1 MKKEFKVM
9 QKETMYQG
17 FFSLNLYQVQHT
29 LFAGGWSDSL
39 TRELFQRGNCVA
51 VLLYDPDADKVVI
64 IEQFRM
70 GPVTQPD
77 VRERAWLLEIVAG
90 AIEAGETAEEV
101 AYRESEEEA
110 GCMVKEMQ
118 LINEFYTSPGG
129 TSERISL
136 FYGRINA
143 EEVGGI
149 HGLDAENEDIL
160 VSTVSSVEAYAMI
173 EDGRIESAI
182 PIIAIQWLALNKH
195 KLRD

>member
-1 MKKEFKVM
+1 MKKEFKVVT
-9 QKETMYQG
+9 QEAIYQG
-17 FFSLNLYQVQHT
+17 FFSLNRYQVQHS
-29 LFAGGWSDSL
+29 LFAGGWSEVL

-70 GPVTQPD
+70 GPMGQD
-77 VRERAWLLEIVAG
+77 NVREKAWLLEIVAG
-90 AIEAGETAEEV
+90 AIEEGETAEAV

-110 GCMVKEMQ
+110 GCVVQEMR

-129 TSERISL
+129 TSEKISL
-136 FYGRINA
+136 FYGRIDA
-143 EEVGGI
+143 TAVGGI
-149 HGLDAENEDIL
+149 HGLDHEHEDIL
-160 VSTVSSVEAYAMI
+160 VSTVSFSEAYAMI

-195 KLRD
+195 KL